1 MHHYVT
7 DARNTVL
14 AGAFNN
20 INNAHDE
27 GARIREERRVETFV
41 RSGDWARWTVAPTTR
56 CMSREEVSAAQAAAE
71 RAMLER
77 LAEMERNDPT

>member
-27 GARIREERRVETFV
+27 GARIREERGVETFV
-41 RSGDWARWTVAPTTR
+41 RSGDWARWTGAPTDR
-56 CMSREEVSAAQAAAE
+56 CMSREEMAAAQAAA
-71 RAMLER
+71 ER